1 LTDSLR
7 ALAWLLA
14 LPLHDALAGEVEM
27 LHWWTSPGEQAAFA
41 VVTTQLQGAGVE
53 LKNAAIL
60 GGGGNSAM
68 EVLQARAIAGN
79 PPALAQLEGQAIASW
94 TLLGFIQPQDEVA
107 GEQEWDRQLL
117 GVAPRVNKIGGHYMG
132 IPVNVHRLNWM
143 WVNRAL
149 LARLDMDPPTD
160 WPGFLDAVR
169 ALRAKGIKPLALGND
184 PWQVALLFESLALGM
199 GGKEYYQ
206 KAFVELDPVA
216 LGSDT
221 SRQILDRFRELS
233 ELVLP
238 TLSGQSWD
246 QATADLAEGRA
257 AFQLMGDWVLGDLLA
272 RGVAVPEQVQ
282 CLPAPGTQGLYVY
295 NMDSFVMFNANLPKD
310 HLGIARA
317 LASPDFQLAFNRAK
331 GSIPVRRDLSLTDF
345 NPCAQLSRIDYDR
358 AEAAGNLMPSVAD
371 SMALHPLY
379 QKAVESELYRFFNQ
393 PDLDREGVIRRLG
406 AVARSA
412 SSKG

>member
-1 LTDSLR
+1 
-7 ALAWLLA
+7 
-14 LPLHDALAGEVEM
+14 M
-27 LHWWTSPGEQAAFA
+27 
-41 VVTTQLQGAGVE
+41 
-53 LKNAAIL
+53 
-60 GGGGNSAM
+60 
-68 EVLQARAIAGN
+68 
-79 PPALAQLEGQAIASW
+79 
-94 TLLGFIQPQDEVA
+94 A

-238 TLSGQSWD
+238 TLSG
-246 QATADLAEGRA
+246 
-257 AFQLMGDWVLGDLLA
+257 
-272 RGVAVPEQVQ
+272 
-282 CLPAPGTQGLYVY
+282 
-295 NMDSFVMFNANLPKD
+295 
-310 HLGIARA
+310 
-317 LASPDFQLAFNRAK
+317 
-331 GSIPVRRDLSLTDF
+331 
-345 NPCAQLSRIDYDR
+345 
-358 AEAAGNLMPSVAD
+358 
-371 SMALHPLY
+371 
-379 QKAVESELYRFFNQ
+379 
-393 PDLDREGVIRRLG
+393 
-406 AVARSA
+406 
-412 SSKG
+412 